1 MNTNSH
7 RSGSAVLVSGEI
19 CFRLTAH
26 NHMGRLKK
34 KFNYK
39 FNSPTVTANC
49 TWRRS
54 SDFSRSIIAPRVVCN
69 SDDRSF
75 IVSQSSWRQKSSNS
89 NQLRINSLKK
99 MDPLVVVHL
108 QLYTKNP
115 LFSIILSASKSWSQR
130 RYFTKKNGI
139 LLFNRLYMLFFFKYL
154 CIL

>member
-7 RSGSAVLVSGEI
+7 RSGSAILVSGKI

-39 FNSPTVTANC
+39 FNLPTVTANC

-54 SDFSRSIIAPRVVCN
+54 SDFSRSIIAPRVDCN

-75 IVSQSSWRQKSSNS
+75 IVSRSSWRQKSSNS
-89 NQLRINSLKK
+89 NQLRISSLKK
-99 MDPLVVVHL
+99 MDPLVVAHL
-108 QLYTKNP
+108 QLCVKNSF
-115 LFSIILSASKSWSQR
+115 FSIASI
-130 RYFTKKNGI
+130 TIKNLISTNIFYEKMKYYYLIEYI
-139 LLFNRLYMLFFFKYL
+139 LLF
-154 CIL
+154 

>member
-1 MNTNSH
+1 MNSNSH

-54 SDFSRSIIAPRVVCN
+54 SDFSRSIIVPRVDCN

-75 IVSQSSWRQKSSNS
+75 IVSRSSWRQKSSNS
-89 NQLRINSLKK
+89 NQLRISSLKK
-99 MDPLVVVHL
+99 MDTLVVVHL
-108 QLYTKNP
+108 QLYAENP
-115 LFSIILSASKSWSQR
+115 LFSIIPSRYQKLDLTTDILQR
-130 RYFTKKNGI
+130 KMDFYYLI
-139 LLFNRLYMLFFFKYL
+139 DYICCFFL
-154 CIL
+154 ISM